1 MNARSSACMAIGG
14 GCDGRFRSRQPA
26 DKSVTETTKTCANS
40 RKPQCAAELLDER
53 SAGASH
59 AIAEALEPLGYEFH
73 MLATRLHET
82 LPHLIALPYNP
93 HDSANHMLALTQD
106 IIERVGRSNK
116 ARQEVAAVA
125 GGGDDKGTSRLS
137 SEFKPVG
144 KLGSEI
150 GKVRV

>member
-1 MNARSSACMAIGG
+1 MSRAAQDQVQEQDRGQDRG
-14 GCDGRFRSRQPA
+14 QGRRQDHQPLLSHHHHQAFHQQAQERATFR
-26 DKSVTETTKTCANS
+26 
-40 RKPQCAAELLDER
+40 
-53 SAGASH
+53 
-59 AIAEALEPLGYEFH
+59 IAEALEPLGYEFH

-150 GKVRV
+150 GKIRV